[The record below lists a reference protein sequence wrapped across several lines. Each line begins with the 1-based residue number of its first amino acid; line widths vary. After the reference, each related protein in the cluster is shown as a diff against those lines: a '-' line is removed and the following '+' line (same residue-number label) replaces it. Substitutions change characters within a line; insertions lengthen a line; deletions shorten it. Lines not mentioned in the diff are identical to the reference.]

1 MFIVP
6 ILLTVVTFILY
17 MFVRDAYYDREIA
30 EKLATIVI
38 ATVWITYFVTMI
50 VDVLGSAFGWWS
62 VTLHF

>member
-6 ILLTVVTFILY
+6 ILLTAVTFVLY
-17 MFVRDAYYDREIA
+17 MFVRDVHYDREIA

>member
-6 ILLTVVTFILY
+6 ILLTVVAFVLY
-17 MFVRDAYYDREIA
+17 MFVRDVYYDREVA

-38 ATVWITYFVTMI
+38 ITVWITYFVTMI